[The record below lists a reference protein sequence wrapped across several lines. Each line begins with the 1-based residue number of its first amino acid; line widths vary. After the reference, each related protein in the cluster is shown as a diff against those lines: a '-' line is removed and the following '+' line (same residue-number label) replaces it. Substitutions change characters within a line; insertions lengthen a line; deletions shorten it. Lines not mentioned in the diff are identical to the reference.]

1 VRRVYHVASRI
12 LPPVKRTSGA
22 SPWVRV
28 HMYAA
33 SAMACCAMSYGDAL
47 VEIKPTIVGSW
58 LGFRKARYCP
68 MSICTT

>member
-1 VRRVYHVASRI
+1 
-12 LPPVKRTSGA
+12 
-22 SPWVRV
+22 
-28 HMYAA
+28 MYAA